1 MRNLNCIPARHSAFT
16 LIELLT
22 VIAIIGI
29 LAAIL
34 IPTVGRVRES
44 ARNSKSLSNLRQF
57 GVANQL
63 YAQENKSVSV
73 PGKGPN
79 PTPSSNG
86 GSTWAQWQVLLSPY
100 TSQPLKGDWEL
111 DPTNRESIYVDPRW
125 TGDALYDPT
134 KPNETGYGLNM
145 APLLPTDG
153 QATMDW
159 TWNTN
164 AKSRLRISSLPNP
177 SKTIFGVFWS
187 GPKDLKTFSRK
198 SSFSNGKRILISFRE
213 KTLRICFLFF
223 TKLVSLKFH
232 LEIQCFHQEKAF

>member
-177 SKTIFGVFWS
+177 SKTIFAAVWS
-187 GPKDLKTFSRK
+187 QWNLFPNIPSITDATLVAATKRYSH
-198 SSFSNGKRILISFRE
+198 GKIN
-213 KTLRICFLFF
+213 TCFFDAHVGALTATEFL
-223 TKLVSLKFH
+223 TAAKKP
-232 LEIQCFHQEKAF
+232 